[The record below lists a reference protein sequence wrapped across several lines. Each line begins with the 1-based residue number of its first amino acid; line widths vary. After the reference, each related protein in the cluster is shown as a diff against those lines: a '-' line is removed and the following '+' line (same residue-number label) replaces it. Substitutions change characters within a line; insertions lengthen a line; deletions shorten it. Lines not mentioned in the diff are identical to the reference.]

1 MMRMVQVECYSS
13 YTYAQ
18 EPRSFAWQEEENII
32 EAIEKAW
39 REPSK
44 KLFNVTTAN
53 GKSFDLCYNEMTDQ
67 WSAIELT
74 P

>member
-18 EPRSFAWQEEENII
+18 EPRSFFWQGEESII
-32 EAIEKAW
+32 ESIERAW
-39 REPSK
+39 LEPGK